1 MLSMLQNTNAREE
14 WSKTQCMSPK
24 ARMTFPEYVRLL
36 DAIGK
41 VVVLL
46 PFIEPKFNQVK
57 ADQELAKFDEI
68 LDNDFDAGLVEL
80 SDGELALEELEQSL
94 AGPPAWQGNLS

>member
-1 MLSMLQNTNAREE
+1 MLSMLENRNARDE

-24 ARMTFPEYVRLL
+24 TKMTFPDYVRLL

-41 VVVLL
+41 VVVLI
-46 PFIEPKFNQVK
+46 PIIEPRFNQVK
-57 ADQELAKFDEI
+57 ADQELARFDEI

-80 SDGELALEELEQSL
+80 TDGELALEELAQAL
-94 AGPPAWQGNLS
+94 AGPPRY

>member
-1 MLSMLQNTNAREE
+1 MLSMLENRSARDE

-24 ARMTFPEYVRLL
+24 TKITFPDYVRLL

-41 VVVLL
+41 AIVLIPL
-46 PFIEPKFNQVK
+46 SEPKFNQVK

-80 SDGELALEELEQSL
+80 NEGELALEELEQSL
-94 AGPPAWQGNLS
+94 AGPPVWIGDLS